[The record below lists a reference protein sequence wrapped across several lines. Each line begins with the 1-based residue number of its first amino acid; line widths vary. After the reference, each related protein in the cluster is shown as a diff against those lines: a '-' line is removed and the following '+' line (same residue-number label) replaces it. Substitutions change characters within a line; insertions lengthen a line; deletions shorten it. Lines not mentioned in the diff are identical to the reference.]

1 MSENDK
7 LDPLARQKG
16 AGTYQMLWDC
26 RFCGTEKLLGVDHR
40 HCPNCGAAQD
50 PAWRYFPSE
59 EDMIPVEDHEF
70 VGADRICPAC
80 SQPNSAAATYCV
92 ACGADLSTGEVAPV
106 QGVRELGTEGAASDT
121 KRDVVLD
128 NFQAEMAR
136 VQTEEKAK
144 ERAQPVF
151 LGLTKTHL
159 IIIGALVAVALVC
172 GAIFYAVTY
181 RKAGTGTVQ
190 SATWERVV
198 EIEEF
203 APVRDEAWRDRVPGG
218 AYNLSCRERQRDT
231 RRVEAGQHEECS
243 DVDQGDGTFRREC
256 RTVIDYRDEPVY
268 DDFCDYTVD
277 LWVPSRSVRAEGA
290 GASDAPAWPVFSL
303 SAGSG
308 LGAEREGD
316 RREVYEVVIE
326 VDGERHTC
334 EVPDLATWEQFSEGS
349 AVSLEL
355 TLTGSVDCSSLQPQ

>member
-1 MSENDK
+1 MSEEDK
-7 LDPLARQKG
+7 FDSLARQHS

-26 RFCGTEKLLGVDHR
+26 RFCGTEKLLGLDHR

-50 PAWRYFPSE
+50 PAWRYFPAE
-59 EDMIPVEDHEF
+59 EDMIAVEDHEF
-70 VGADRICPAC
+70 VGEDRICPAC

-92 ACGADLSTGEVAPV
+92 ACGADLATGQPAPV
-106 QGVRELGTEGAASDT
+106 QAARELGVVAAASDT

-128 NFQAEMAR
+128 SFQAEMQR
-136 VQTEEKAK
+136 VGVETTTK

-159 IIIGALVAVALVC
+159 IIISALVALALVC

-181 RKAGTGTVQ
+181 RKEGTGTVQ
-190 SATWERVV
+190 TASWERVV
-198 EIEEF
+198 QIEEY
-203 APVRDEAWRDRVPGG
+203 AAVRDDGWRDQVPGS
-218 AYNLSCRERQRDT
+218 AYNVSCRERQRDT
-231 RRVEAGQHEECS
+231 RRVQDGSHEECR

-277 LWVPSRSVRAEGA
+277 RWVPGRTVRATGDE
-290 GASDAPAWPVFSL
+290 DAAEPAWPVFSL

-316 RREVYEVVIE
+316 RREVYEVVVE
-326 VDGERHTC
+326 VDGKRHTC
-334 EVPDLATWEQFSEGS
+334 EVPDLARWEQFAEGR
-349 AVSLEL
+349 AVSLKM
-355 TLTGSVDCSSLQPQ
+355 TLTGSVDCDSLQPQ